1 MRVLPESCYSESFY
15 AQQRDGSAAS
25 ARVVVPILRELFN
38 PRSVVDVG
46 CGVGGWLAEFRREG
60 VEDVVGLDGAWLNSS
75 QLRIQEQAFRA
86 IDVSR
91 PIELGRGF
99 DLCLCLEVAEH
110 VAEKHAQQLVDSL
123 VSLAPLVVF
132 SAAIPLQTGTHHVN
146 EQWPHY
152 WASRFEERGYVVLDC
167 VRPRIWEESAVQWWY
182 AQNMLVFARN
192 DVLQQRPDLG
202 DLAAH
207 THRNMLNLVHPRML
221 AMVAASGA
229 ATPSTRSR
237 RAHLTSLL
245 RSIRECLST
254 QVTRLLRRL

>member
-1 MRVLPESCYSESFY
+1 MPESCYPESFY
-15 AQQRDGSAAS
+15 AQQSDGSLAS
-25 ARVVVPILRELFN
+25 AQGVVPLLREMFD
-38 PRSVVDVG
+38 PHSVVDVG

-75 QLRIQEQAFRA
+75 QLRIPEEAFRVV
-86 IDVSR
+86 DVSR

-110 VAEKHAQQLVDSL
+110 VAEEHAQQLVDSL

-146 EQWPHY
+146 EQWPHH
-152 WASRFEERGYVVLDC
+152 WASRFEKRGYAVLDC

-182 AQNMLVFARN
+182 AQNMLVFVRD
-192 DVLQQRPDLG
+192 DVLLQRPDLHE
-202 DLAAH
+202 LAER
-207 THRNMLNLVHPRML
+207 TQRSMLNLVHPRML

-229 ATPSTRSR
+229 ATLSNRSWH
-237 RAHLTSLL
+237 AHLSSLL
-245 RSIRECLST
+245 RRARERLSARAT
-254 QVTRLLRRL
+254 QRVRRP